1 MWQETSTFPPCE
13 IMTQLPLSIKAVQ
26 QWLPKVRSLL
36 SASIVLVLALATSLA
51 ISAVIK
57 LIQQDADRWRV
68 GQVLLMRLDKR
79 VYQLNALES
88 QTSADPSLAHS
99 NASLLDNLNTESQAY
114 LDQLMQARK
123 DRGALPELRYNL
135 AGYQKSLNQEF
146 QLLETGKAPEARLA
160 HGAKVRPSF
169 EALTDAI
176 GNANKDYDSQAVFA
190 GRLADN
196 GTTTVLLITALGLS
210 LLVRRF
216 ERVRRQGAQLTTE
229 RETLRQSEERFRALI
244 RNASDVI
251 AILSPTGDIRYLSS
265 AAQHLWGYA
274 PEDLEGTCVFALMP
288 LEEGARPQTLLEQ
301 AIESS
306 EGGLTTEMRL
316 QYADDTWHLSEIIF
330 TNLLSEP
337 GIEGIVLTCRDISE
351 RKAFEDQLSH
361 QAFHDALTGLPN
373 RALFMERLLH
383 AQARARR
390 QQTCVGVVF
399 LDLDNFK
406 VINDSLGHEAGD
418 HLLLTV
424 AERLCECVR
433 PGDTVARLGGDEFTV
448 LFEDLIDNDQIMG
461 LAERIVQVMDTPVT
475 VSGREVFTTGSLGI
489 ALSVG
494 DDRSAEDLL
503 RDADTAMYQAK
514 SNGKAR
520 SVVFDRRMNADAV
533 ERLELEIDMRRA
545 LDREEF
551 CVYYQPII
559 CLETGKISEVEALV
573 RWQHPERGLIPPLK
587 FIPLAEETGLV
598 VPLGRWV
605 LGEAC
610 RQAHEWQRQYPQ
622 EPPLTISVNLS
633 ARQLQQPTLLDEV
646 IQILK
651 ETCLN
656 PQLLKLEITES
667 VMMLDSET
675 TIPRLHQ
682 LKALGIHLAVDDFGT
697 GYSSMSYLSSLPID
711 TLKIDRAFVNNM
723 GRNPEDLAIVRA
735 IVSLA
740 KTLNLRITSEGI
752 ETSEQLEQ
760 LRALGSDQGQGYYFD
775 RPLPADQL
783 SARLA
788 AHAAAPFTPEPL
800 LVLSR

>member
-1 MWQETSTFPPCE
+1 MRLLCE
-13 IMTQLPLSIKAVQ
+13 LMIKLPLSFKTVQ
-26 QWLPKVRSLL
+26 LWLPKIRALL
-36 SASIVLVLALATSLA
+36 SASVVLILALATSLA

-57 LIQQDADRWRV
+57 LIQQDADQWRV

-79 VYQLNALES
+79 VYQLNALEA
-88 QTSADPSLAHS
+88 QTSNDSSLAHINQS
-99 NASLLDNLNTESQAY
+99 SLDNLNSEAQEY
-114 LDQLMQARK
+114 LDQLTQARK
-123 DRGALPELRYNL
+123 DRNALPEIRYNL
-135 AGYQKSLNQEF
+135 ARYQTALTEEF
-146 QLLETGKAPEARLA
+146 RLLDAGKAPEARLV
-160 HGAKVRPSF
+160 HQEKVRPAF
-169 EALTDAI
+169 EKLTDAI
-176 GNANKDYDSQAVFA
+176 GDANNNYASQAVFA
-190 GRLADN
+190 GQVADV

-229 RETLRQSEERFRALI
+229 REMLRQSEERFRALI

-251 AILSPTGDIRYLSS
+251 AILTPEGQIRYLSS

-288 LEEGARPQTLLEQ
+288 PEEGARPQTLMEQ
-301 AIESS
+301 AIESP
-306 EGGLTTEMRL
+306 EGGLTTEMRV
-316 QYADDTWHLSEIIF
+316 QYADQSWHLSEIIL

-337 GIEGIVLTCRDISE
+337 GIEGVVLTCRDISE
-351 RKAFEDQLSH
+351 RKAFEEQLSH

-424 AERLCECVR
+424 AQRLSDCIR

-448 LFEDLIDNDQIMG
+448 LFEDLADNDHIMG

-475 VSGREVFTTGSLGI
+475 VSGREVFTTVSLGI

-514 SNGKAR
+514 TNGKAR
-520 SVVFDRRMNADAV
+520 SVVFDRSMNADAV

-551 CVYYQPII
+551 CVYYQPIV
-559 CLETGKISEVEALV
+559 CLETGRINEVEALV
-573 RWQHPERGLIPPLK
+573 RWQHPERGLVAPLK
-587 FIPLAEETGLV
+587 FIPLAEQTGLI

-605 LGEAC
+605 LREAC
-610 RQAHEWQRQYPQ
+610 RQMHEWQRQYPE
-622 EPPLTISVNLS
+622 EPPMMVSVNLS
-633 ARQLQQPTLLDEV
+633 ARQLQQPTLLEEV
-646 IQILK
+646 IEILK
-651 ETCLN
+651 ETSLS
-656 PQLLKLEITES
+656 PHLLKLEITES

-711 TLKIDRAFVNNM
+711 TLKIDRAFVSNM

-752 ETSEQLEQ
+752 ETIEQLEQ

-775 RPLPADQL
+775 RPLPADQFR
-783 SARLA
+783 ARLA
-788 AHAAAPFTPEPL
+788 ARSAMPYAPEDALVISLYAA
-800 LVLSR
+800 V